1 MFERKDKESF
11 SKKCITFK
19 NTGMDKAQVSEQ
31 SIHRAQVS
39 WEQSKGDLEM
49 AKSFI
54 KTNPSTS
61 CLLSNQSAIN
71 AFSSILQAQGHFQLP
86 AYSSTEMLNLCGSV
100 ALEVEETRQQCEVLD
115 SALNRDLL
123 GHTRPKNIQ
132 FTPTFAKTLYEASR
146 QIHKIIKAYW
156 LQNKDRFFAP

>member
-1 MFERKDKESF
+1 M
-11 SKKCITFK
+11 
-19 NTGMDKAQVSEQ
+19 NKAQASEQ

-39 WEQSKGDLEM
+39 CEQSKGDLEM

-86 AYSSTEMLNLCGSV
+86 AYSSTEMLNLCGSG
-100 ALEVEETRQQCEVLD
+100 A
-115 SALNRDLL
+115 
-123 GHTRPKNIQ
+123 
-132 FTPTFAKTLYEASR
+132 
-146 QIHKIIKAYW
+146 
-156 LQNKDRFFAP
+156 

>member
-1 MFERKDKESF
+1 
-11 SKKCITFK
+11 
-19 NTGMDKAQVSEQ
+19 
-31 SIHRAQVS
+31 
-39 WEQSKGDLEM
+39 M

-54 KTNPSTS
+54 KTNPDTS

-100 ALEVEETRQQCEVLD
+100 ALEVEETRQQCEVLE

-123 GHTRPKNIQ
+123 GHTRSSNIQ

>member
-1 MFERKDKESF
+1 
-11 SKKCITFK
+11 
-19 NTGMDKAQVSEQ
+19 
-31 SIHRAQVS
+31 
-39 WEQSKGDLEM
+39 M

-156 LQNKDRFFAP
+156 LQNKDHFFAP